1 MLKTS
6 YEKSLTKQ
14 KSHLFPNT
22 QKMAS
27 ILHLSLVKKKKR
39 MGKKKRLIYMT
50 KILQKRQGS
59 GETPEDLR
67 HLPRRVK
74 AAISSGFQNT

>member
-1 MLKTS
+1 
-6 YEKSLTKQ
+6 
-14 KSHLFPNT
+14 
-22 QKMAS
+22 
-27 ILHLSLVKKKKR
+27 
-39 MGKKKRLIYMT
+39 MT

>member
-14 KSHLFPNT
+14 KSHLLPNT

-27 ILHLSLVKKKKR
+27 ILHLSLVEKKKKT
-39 MGKKKRLIYMT
+39 LIYMT